1 MFSQPASRT
10 IATQAPSNTG
20 FRWLIFAGLFFA
32 SDLATWHWSLD
43 FTTVANST
51 ILVNCAPIFVTI
63 GAWIFFRQRVT
74 MTFMTGLVIAL
85 VGAIM
90 LVGASFELSRQ
101 NMVGDG
107 IAIITAMFYAGYI
120 LSVKQARQSFS
131 TVTIMGWSGIVSS
144 LVLLPI
150 TILSGESLLA
160 TTLAGWL
167 VLLGLAMAGQVVGQ
181 GLIAY
186 ALAHLPAP
194 FSSVTLLLQPT
205 LATLFAWLILNE
217 AITIS
222 QAIGG
227 TVVLSG
233 ILIARQGSEI

>member
-1 MFSQPASRT
+1 
-10 IATQAPSNTG
+10 
-20 FRWLIFAGLFFA
+20 
-32 SDLATWHWSLD
+32 
-43 FTTVANST
+43 
-51 ILVNCAPIFVTI
+51 
-63 GAWIFFRQRVT
+63 